1 MTQGIPQEVYKQ
13 RREAVLDAIGTGVAL
28 VPAGESSN
36 SLTGL
41 WDPDWNFYYLTGI
54 ENEPGAMLL
63 LEGGQQRD
71 TLLFLRPLDPE
82 VEAWDGL
89 RHTIGARLRQQ
100 MGVEKIHRLSA
111 LPGMLNQAA
120 RRTRRL
126 VCLLPFAA
134 YNRPLSADLAI
145 FKQVADHV
153 PGVKIED
160 MTDLLP
166 ALRCRKDAHELA
178 LMRQAVSITIESML
192 EAVPKIKPG
201 LREYELQEMLEH
213 GYKTRH
219 ARRTAFCTIV
229 GSGVNSTVLHYRAN
243 DEPMQDGDVVVVDT
257 GASYMKYSADITRTF
272 PVSGRFSEEQARIYD
287 LVLDVQKKMIER
299 VGPGITLEAL
309 NRASKE
315 MMEATGY
322 GDYYIHGI
330 GHYLGGEVHDVGSR
344 LRPLEP
350 GCVITVEPGI
360 YIPDKKLGI
369 RIEDDVLVTEK
380 GREVLSA
387 AMPKERR
394 EIEGLLG

>member
-299 VGPGITLEAL
+299 VGPGITLSSAGDRPGVRGDDGGDTL
-309 NRASKE
+309 GTWDYSS
-315 MMEATGY
+315 ATGS
-322 GDYYIHGI
+322 DTTWAWK
-330 GHYLGGEVHDVGSR
+330 
-344 LRPLEP
+344 
-350 GCVITVEPGI
+350 CATWAAA
-360 YIPDKKLGI
+360 
-369 RIEDDVLVTEK
+369 
-380 GREVLSA
+380 SA
-387 AMPKERR
+387 RWSQAA
-394 EIEGLLG
+394 